1 MKSKRTMLLV
11 ANPGRPAGVRIARA
25 VVDRLTSA
33 GVSVRVLEPEAAAL
47 GTAGA
52 DIVPVSSLAADGAEM
67 VLVIGGDGTL
77 LRAAELARP
86 AGVPLLGVNLGH
98 VGFLAE
104 AEPEDLSDAVDRVV
118 EGEYVIERR
127 MTTEVTVRSNG
138 GVKATTWALN
148 EATVEKA
155 ARERMLDVVIEV
167 DGRPLSRWGC
177 DGVVFA
183 TPTGSTAY
191 AFSAGGPW
199 SGRTSRRC
207 CWCRSAHTPSSPGPW
222 WCRRSRSSRRR

>member
-1 MKSKRTMLLV
+1 MLLV
-11 ANPGRPAGVRIARA
+11 ANPGRPAGVHIARV

-33 GVSVRVLEPEAAAL
+33 GVNVRVLEPEAAAL
-47 GTAGA
+47 GAAGA

-118 EGEYVIERR
+118 EG
-127 MTTEVTVRSNG
+127 
-138 GVKATTWALN
+138 
-148 EATVEKA
+148 
-155 ARERMLDVVIEV
+155 
-167 DGRPLSRWGC
+167 
-177 DGVVFA
+177 
-183 TPTGSTAY
+183 ST
-191 AFSAGGPW
+191 
-199 SGRTSRRC
+199 
-207 CWCRSAHTPSSPGPW
+207 
-222 WCRRSRSSRRR
+222 